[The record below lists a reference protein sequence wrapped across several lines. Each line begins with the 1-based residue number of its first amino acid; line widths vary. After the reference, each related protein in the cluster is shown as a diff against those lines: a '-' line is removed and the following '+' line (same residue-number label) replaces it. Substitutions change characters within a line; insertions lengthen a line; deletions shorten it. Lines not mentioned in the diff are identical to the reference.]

1 MIGPLLALAF
11 GAGMLAPVNP
21 CGFAVLPAFLA
32 YAVDTGDGQAD
43 ARPGALSRLA
53 GGLRAGLA
61 LTAGFAGTFTAIGL
75 LLALGLRSL
84 TGVIPWL
91 AAALGAI
98 LAVGGLA
105 MVAGGHLPLRLP
117 TRRSGTPRQG
127 PRGMV
132 AFGAGYALASASCTL
147 AVLLAVVTQAL
158 ASTNISGVLVVFAAY
173 AAGSAALLLS
183 LALFAAFA
191 SGLINR
197 FLRRLLPHMNRITGA
212 VLALSGGYLLLY
224 WLPQLL
230 GGHPGIGAL
239 TGVVGTVSAW
249 ITGHQLA
256 IAITALGLILV
267 TAIAT
272 LTRRERR
279 HTTTDTADDCCA
291 PRPQPEENADQV
303 GGPGSR

>member
-32 YAVDTGDGQAD
+32 YAVGTGDDRAD
-43 ARPGALSRLA
+43 PRPGALSRLA

-61 LTAGFAGTFTAIGL
+61 LTAGFTGTFTAIGL

-98 LAVGGLA
+98 LAVWGLV
-105 MVAGGHLPLRLP
+105 MVACWHLPLRLP
-117 TRRSGTPRQG
+117 TRRSRTPRQG
-127 PRGMV
+127 PMGMV

-158 ASTNISGVLVVFAAY
+158 AGTNIAGVLVVFGAY
-173 AAGSAALLLS
+173 AAGSATLLLS

-230 GGHPGIGAL
+230 GGQPGTGAL
-239 TGVVGTVSAW
+239 TGVVGTLSAW
-249 ITGHQLA
+249 ITGHQLT
-256 IAITALGLILV
+256 IAATALGIILA

-272 LTRRERR
+272 LARRPRS
-279 HTTTDTADDCCA
+279 HTTDTAEDCCA
-291 PRPQPEENADQV
+291 PSTQPEENIDQAR
-303 GGPGSR
+303 GHRSN